1 MGQEHLT
8 VEREV
13 VTLFDR
19 VTCTETWQGT
29 YSDCKAKQKNYL
41 PGRQASCP
49 DINDVWPS
57 GVGVQ
62 PTVYCAAARCRRTPG
77 GLGVCTIV
85 YQALFNASVAGL
97 DLAEVSKPIK
107 TWKANAANVNERPDL
122 GQIEQWE
129 KQKEDNYEA
138 YAAYKYDGMNPM
150 TGNTKK
156 LAEMIFAGIESY
168 SEYLPVITVTMSY
181 YIFPQGAPDVGSQL
195 GKKVT
200 PTIPSSYTPVN
211 GNSDLPTKL
220 KPAWVATADRAST
233 NNDGSVTRVQ
243 QWTGF
248 DSVNENLYPTPD

>member
-19 VTCTETWQGT
+19 VTCTETWQGS
-29 YSDCKAKQKNYL
+29 YADCKAKQKHYL
-41 PGRQASCP
+41 PGRTASCP

-57 GVGVQ
+57 SVGVS

-85 YQALFNASVAGL
+85 YQALFNASVTGL

-107 TWKANAANVNERPDL
+107 TWKANAETPSERPDL
-122 GQIEQWE
+122 GKIEQWE
-129 KQKEDNYEA
+129 KQKEDNYAA
-138 YAAYKYDGMNPM
+138 YKDYKYDGTNPM
-150 TGNTKK
+150 TGNTKA
-156 LAEMIFAGIESY
+156 LAEMIFNGIESY

-181 YIFPQGAPDVGSQL
+181 YVFPQGAPNVGSQL

-200 PTIPSSYTPVN
+200 PRIPSSYTPVN
-211 GNSDLPTKL
+211 GNSDLPTEL
-220 KPAWVATADRAST
+220 KPAWVGTADRATT
-233 NNDGSVTRVQ
+233 NNDGSITRVQ

-248 DSVNENLYPTPD
+248 DSVNINLYPEAS